1 MSKRLNDPE
10 ILKGQTKLTP
20 EELVQFC
27 QFQNDAFPPRGEIT
41 TFSSEVNQWLV
52 GKHKAYAE
60 KSMLTPDAWRD
71 WLAYAAEK
79 RRMYEAKAD
88 IEITTLPQADQD
100 ALREEWAHRYHGY
113 FDYWPP
119 NTKAK
124 VDNLLRQYYSRYES
138 EKAKVAAKAKELAE
152 QRRLE
157 ALVAKLKAHKFPPLD
172 LPQPD
177 YEKLH
182 AERKNP
188 EKTKRR
194 LLTRWRERF
203 DRLPDHVSLAWKAYY
218 MKGGGTLVEDAG
230 AEEADSDDEA
240 TETGSSYYGAWVYLT
255 PDPERQGIH
264 DGDPDTIAAG
274 LRDPSF
280 EQFRRFSEG
289 VRRAYNM
296 LDDDLDAL
304 INPPDNAYRPLG
316 LRTLDGKAYQAQTFQ
331 KTGGAVLLGVIPK
344 GLTIVYG
351 DPKHG
356 KSAWLQKL
364 AVCVADDRAKF
375 EGLDIEHGPVA
386 FITLDIGAEFGDFQ
400 DRALQIQERLG
411 LPFSRDLAA
420 TDDQMYLNEPA
431 SVDDFLKRCPG
442 QFKVI
447 FVDPLYMAAV
457 GSLKSDDVM
466 MEVIKGLRT
475 LARISDAVVLS
486 HHEPRGEAH
495 LYGSIFLEAA
505 HNSKIH
511 VVRTGDN
518 VTVKVEQLKND
529 TAREKP
535 FEYRLDG
542 PFLADRRSTKRADA
556 QPSAVAP
563 VELHSQIL
571 ACLPDNPTRAEDP
584 RPLIDHLL
592 PGSNSEARKKQWQRA
607 CKAMAKAGLINLRGE
622 GRGTIIE
629 RRRPQ

>member
-1 MSKRLNDPE
+1 MVEN
-10 ILKGQTKLTP
+10 TKLTP
-20 EELVQFC
+20 DELVQFR
-27 QFQNDAFPPRGEIT
+27 QFQKDAFPHGGEIT
-41 TFSSEVNQWLV
+41 EFSWEVANWLSL
-52 GKHKAYAE
+52 KHKGRAD
-60 KSMLTPDAWRD
+60 KSMLTPDVWRD
-71 WLAYAAEK
+71 WLAHEAEK
-79 RRMYEAKAD
+79 RRAYEAQAD

-100 ALREEWAHRYHGY
+100 ALREQWARHYHGR

-124 VDNLLRQYYSRYES
+124 VDNLLRRYYSRQES
-138 EKAKVAAKAKELAE
+138 EKAKVVAKAKEQAE

-157 ALVAKLKAHKFPPLD
+157 ALVAKLKAHEFPPLD
-172 LPQPD
+172 LPPPD
-177 YEKLH
+177 YEKLRT
-182 AERKNP
+182 ERKNP

-194 LLTRWRERF
+194 LLTRWQERF
-203 DRLPDHVSLAWKAYY
+203 NRLPDHVSLAWKAYY
-218 MKGGGTLVEDAG
+218 VENGSYLVKEAG
-230 AEEADSDDEA
+230 ADGGDGDDEA
-240 TETGSSYYGAWVYLT
+240 SETDSGYYGVVVYLT
-255 PDPERQGIH
+255 PDPERNGIYER
-264 DGDPDTIAAG
+264 DADRIADG
-274 LRDPSF
+274 LRDPAF

-296 LDDDLDAL
+296 LDDDLDSL

-316 LRTLDGKAYQAQTFQ
+316 LRTLDGKAYQAPTFQ
-331 KTGGAVLLGVIPK
+331 KTGGAVLPGVIPK

-356 KSAWLQKL
+356 KSTWLQKL
-364 AVCVADDRAKF
+364 ALCVADDRAKF

-386 FITLDIGAEFGDFQ
+386 YVTLDIGAEFGDFQ
-400 DRALQIQERLG
+400 GRALQIRERLD
-411 LPFSRDLAA
+411 LPFSRNLAV
-420 TDDQMYLNEPA
+420 TDDQIYLNEPA
-431 SVDDFLKRCPG
+431 SVEDFLKRCPG
-442 QFKVI
+442 QFKMIV
-447 FVDPLYMAAV
+447 VDALYMAAV

-475 LARISDAVVLS
+475 LARISDTVVLS

-495 LYGSIFLEAA
+495 LYGSMFLEAA

-542 PFLADRRSTKRADA
+542 PFLADRRSTKRAGA
-556 QPSAVAP
+556 QPAAVAP
-563 VELHSQIL
+563 VELHSQML
-571 ACLPDNPTRAEDP
+571 ACLPEEPIRPEDA

-592 PGSNSEARKKQWQRA
+592 PGNNPEARKKQWQRA
-607 CKAMAKAGLINLRGE
+607 CKAMVKAGLITLHGE
-622 GRGTIIE
+622 GRGTIIQ